1 METKEKFKEAL
12 RTLVGTL
19 AAQGNMGL
27 VPPAINES
35 IMEECPE
42 SALYIINGLKSLKAD
57 KEKLRATFYL
67 SPDGGRTIRHEVMA
81 EDMNHDDAYT
91 MAKGMVHAMSINNK
105 HPKVSV
111 EIISLTDYSFHDDFS
126 VDTIDCGIHK

>member
-1 METKEKFKEAL
+1 MNEKEKFKEAL

-27 VPPAINES
+27 VPPAISES

-42 SALYIINGLKSLKAD
+42 NAKWVKHGLSHALAKQSR
-57 KEKLRATFYL
+57 LRATFYL
-67 SPDGGRTIRHEVMA
+67 SPDGGRTICHEVMA

-91 MAKGMVHAMSINNK
+91 MAKGMVHAMSMNNK

-111 EIISLTDYSFHDDFS
+111 EIISLTDNHFHDDFS

>member
-1 METKEKFKEAL
+1 MNEKENFKKAL

-27 VPPAINES
+27 VPPAIYES

-42 SALYIINGLKSLKAD
+42 LASCIINSLKSLKAD

-67 SPDGGRTIRHEVMA
+67 SPNGGRTIRHKVLA
-81 EDMNHDDAYT
+81 ENMNHDDAYN
-91 MAKGMVHAMSINNK
+91 MAKGMVHAMAMTNK

-111 EIISLTDYSFHDDFS
+111 EIRSDIDPTYHDDFS
-126 VDTIDCGIHK
+126 VDTIDCS

>member
-12 RTLVGTL
+12 RTLIGTL

-27 VPPAINES
+27 VPPAIYES

-42 SALYIINGLKSLKAD
+42 LASCIINSLKSLKAD
-57 KEKLRATFYL
+57 KEKLRASFYL

-81 EDMNHDDAYT
+81 EDMNHDDAYN
-91 MAKGMVHAMSINNK
+91 MAKGMVHAMSMNNK

-111 EIISLTDYSFHDDFS
+111 EIISLTDNSFHDDFS
-126 VDTIDCGIHK
+126 VDTIDCS

>member
-12 RTLVGTL
+12 RTLIGTL

-27 VPPAINES
+27 VPSAIYES

-42 SALYIINGLKSLKAD
+42 LALCIINGLKRLKAD

-67 SPDGGRTIRHEVMA
+67 SPDGGRTIHHEVMA
-81 EDMNHDDAYT
+81 EDMNHDDAYN
-91 MAKGMVHAMSINNK
+91 MAKGMVHAMSMHNK

-111 EIISLTDYSFHDDFS
+111 EIISLTDNFFHDDFS